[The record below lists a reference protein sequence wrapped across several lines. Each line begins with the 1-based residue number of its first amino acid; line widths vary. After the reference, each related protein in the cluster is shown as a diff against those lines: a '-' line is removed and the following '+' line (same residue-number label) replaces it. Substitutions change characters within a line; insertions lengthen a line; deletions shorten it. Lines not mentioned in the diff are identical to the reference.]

1 MPASV
6 SLWVI
11 AEALLCAIVV
21 VNNFGSCLCESL
33 ALAEFRRQHTLDT
46 DGMQDIGG
54 RA

>member
-33 ALAEFRRQHTLDT
+33 APRVYSNKKRVSNSL
-46 DGMQDIGG
+46 
-54 RA
+54 